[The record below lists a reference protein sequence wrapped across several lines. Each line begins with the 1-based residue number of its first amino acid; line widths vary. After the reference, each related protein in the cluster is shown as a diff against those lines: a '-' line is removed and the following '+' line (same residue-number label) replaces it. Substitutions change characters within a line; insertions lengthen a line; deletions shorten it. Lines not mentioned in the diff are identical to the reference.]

1 MGKSKFSIEFKKEVC
16 EYTNDHTYAQAKAK
30 FGVTSKS
37 IQAWRKSLG
46 YPPLGR
52 GLRRSSP
59 TELNFKHEVCQYYDN
74 HTWEETVA
82 KFGCGVSS
90 LLRWRRELGY
100 RNKSRGYNLY
110 TQGYRQQARSPL
122 HFKSVRGEDGK
133 YTIEVLQKRI
143 TDLEAQIATMQP
155 DVELAQSIRNLF
167 N

>member
-1 MGKSKFSIEFKKEVC
+1 MGKSKFSIEFKQSVV
-16 EYTNDHTYAQAKAK
+16 EYYKSNTLTNTAKK
-30 FGVTSKS
+30 FGIT
-37 IQAWRKSLG
+37 
-46 YPPLGR
+46 
-52 GLRRSSP
+52 RSSVNAWAK
-59 TELNFKHEVCQYYDN
+59 ELDFAKGNAKHPLDFKHEVCQYYDN
-74 HTWEETVA
+74 HTCRETLK
-82 KFGCGVSS
+82 KFGVGMPS
-90 LLRWRRELGY
+90 LYTWRRELGY

-110 TQGYRQQARSPL
+110 TQEYRQQSRAPL